1 VIGKP
6 GSAGLFCEDG
16 SCDIGREQEAKM
28 AKFADQT
35 HAAEELSQRESQQP
49 ASQATREE
57 ALRRLEKFRGRL
69 PEDFVFDRDEAN
81 LR

>member
-1 VIGKP
+1 
-6 GSAGLFCEDG
+6 
-16 SCDIGREQEAKM
+16 M
-28 AKFADQT
+28 AKIADQT

-57 ALRRLEKFRGRL
+57 ALRRLKKFRGRL

>member
-1 VIGKP
+1 MEP

-16 SCDIGREQEAKM
+16 SCDIGREREARM
-28 AKFADQT
+28 AKIADQT
-35 HAAEELSQRESQQP
+35 RAAEKLSQRESQQP
-49 ASQATREE
+49 ASQAAREE

-69 PEDFVFDRDEAN
+69 PEDFVFDQDEAN